1 MIDLHCHILPGL
13 DDGSASVEE
22 SLAMA
27 KTALQDGIHTVV
39 ATPHSLD
46 GMYMNSL
53 GEVTGAVESFRGAL
67 AENGLDLRLFVGADV
82 HLCPT
87 MVERVRRG
95 EAVTINNAG
104 RYLLLELPPQT
115 LPEGLHEEIFSL
127 KIHGVTP
134 IITHPERHPAIQRD
148 LGVLRDLISH
158 GALAQVTAM
167 SVCGDFGGLV
177 AACAEAMLGH
187 RLVHIIASDAHSADS
202 RPPVLSRA
210 VEAAEEILGSREEA
224 EWMVEGLPAAILAG
238 RPVEVPVPAK
248 IQKSFSLRGSA

>member
-13 DDGSASVEE
+13 DDGAGSVEE

-27 KTALQDGIHTVV
+27 KMALQDGIHTVV

-46 GMYMNSL
+46 GLYLNPL
-53 GEVTGAVESFRGAL
+53 NTVTDAVESLRRVL
-67 AENGLDLRLFVGADV
+67 DENGLKLRLCVGADA
-82 HLCPT
+82 HLCPG
-87 MVERVRRG
+87 MVERVRNG
-95 EAVTINNAG
+95 EAVTINNSG

-115 LPEGLHEEIFSL
+115 LPERLREEIFSL
-127 KIHGVTP
+127 KIHGITP
-134 IITHPERHPAIQRD
+134 IITHPERHPGIQRD
-148 LGVLRDLISH
+148 LRLLREMISH

-167 SVCGDFGGLV
+167 SVSGEFGGLV
-177 AACAEAMLGH
+177 MACAEAMLEH
-187 RLVHIIASDAHSADS
+187 RLVHIIASDAHSADN

-238 RPVEVPVPAK
+238 DPVEVPPPAEVK
-248 IQKSFSLRGSA
+248 KTSSFY